1 MPADVVMDSLDILR
15 KLHEFS
21 RDNGEQFNG
30 IKEDNT
36 KKQVSG

>member
-1 MPADVVMDSLDILR
+1 MPVDIGMDTLDILR
-15 KLHEFS
+15 KLQEFS

-30 IKEDNT
+30 IKQDNT